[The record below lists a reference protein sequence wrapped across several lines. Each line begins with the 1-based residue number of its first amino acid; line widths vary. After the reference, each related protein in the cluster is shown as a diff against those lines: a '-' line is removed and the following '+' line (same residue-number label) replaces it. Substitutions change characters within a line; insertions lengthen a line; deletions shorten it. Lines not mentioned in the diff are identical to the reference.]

1 LHILYTEHVA
11 SLLPCFAV
19 GQGCQQR
26 ADYRVPGA
34 LPKDALCFLLPADTR
49 LPCLQDIYAEGPSE
63 DVGQLQLL
71 TSPLAATD
79 EVLNLFAGG
88 LVPVEIAMPSV
99 MHAIG
104 ATKEDIDAALEKAKQ
119 KEEEAKQDDNGQKD
133 RANKDNA
140 ITLEIKKIELDQKKK
155 ELQAPAAA
163 PSASGG
169 GSSSAGKS
177 SD

>member
-1 LHILYTEHVA
+1 MLTIA
-11 SLLPCFAV
+11 
-19 GQGCQQR
+19 
-26 ADYRVPGA
+26 YRVRCRTTPCLSA
-34 LPKDALCFLLPADTR
+34 PCASCFPTDTR
-49 LPCLQDIYAEGPSE
+49 LPCPQDIYAEGPND

-104 ATKEDIDAALEKAKQ
+104 ATKEDIDAALQKAKQ
-119 KEEEAKQDDNGQKD
+119 KENEAKLDETGKKEH
-133 RANKDNA
+133 ANKDNA
-140 ITLEIKKIELDQKKK
+140 ITLEIRKMELDQKKN

-163 PSASGG
+163 PAAAA
-169 GSSSAGKS
+169 GSSSSSGKS